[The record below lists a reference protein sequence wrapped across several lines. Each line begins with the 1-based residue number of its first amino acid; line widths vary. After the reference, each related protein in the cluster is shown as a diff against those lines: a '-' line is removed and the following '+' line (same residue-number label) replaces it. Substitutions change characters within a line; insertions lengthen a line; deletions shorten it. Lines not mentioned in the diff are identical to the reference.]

1 MAFASRCG
9 QAPQLPAGKAV
20 PHPCRPSCDPSP
32 QAPATAEEGA
42 CRLDRDDSSLN
53 QCTRGFTSPRLRGE
67 VEIQAQLEF
76 RVRGSSPESSL
87 TVFAETA
94 LTPTLS
100 PQRAGRGSKP
110 NPRPRLDLNSSRSRF
125 GLLA

>member
-1 MAFASRCG
+1 MAFASRRG

-94 LTPTLS
+94 PH
-100 PQRAGRGSKP
+100 P
-110 NPRPRLDLNSSRSRF
+110 NPLPAKGGEREQTEPAAPVRPELI
-125 GLLA
+125 